1 MSDQKWKT
9 LDTADTVRRR
19 NRQHEQ
25 TTSAGVGGY
34 AVPIGRPLRPAVPKA
49 PKKSKKKKDK

>member
-25 TTSAGVGGY
+25 TTSAGVGGF
-34 AVPIGRPLRPAVPKA
+34 AVPIGRPLRPAVPKKT
-49 PKKSKKKKDK
+49 PKKKKTDKK